1 MKILKCRL
9 SKKCLSAPDITGD
22 FCKSLSVRITYCQGF
37 LCQKRP
43 FFTLIRQNTYKLQ
56 KWSVTYV
63 FCAFPVRI
71 TQDTGCF
78 CALQKWSVTYVF
90 CAFPVRITLEYRPLL
105 QDTKTVGTL
114 CNSNGER
121 ENPQVT
127 GHFCNSLA
135 VRITYYQ
142 GILGPQT
149 SLPVRINTNSKAQIH
164 RLPTVLHFVCI
175 LTGNPPIPVR
185 TLY

>member
-22 FCKSLSVRITYCQGF
+22 FCKSLPVRIKYCQGF
-37 LCQKRP
+37 FVPKTSFFRPYPLEYIQITKVVGNLCILCLP
-43 FFTLIRQNTYKLQ
+43 RQNYIGYRLFLCPAKVVGNLCILCLPRQ
-56 KWSVTYV
+56 NY
-63 FCAFPVRI
+63 I
-71 TQDTGCF
+71 
-78 CALQKWSVTYVF
+78 
-90 CAFPVRITLEYRPLL
+90 EYRPLL
-105 QDTKTVGTL
+105 QDTKTAGTL

-164 RLPTVLHFVCI
+164 RLPTVFAF
-175 LTGNPPIPVR
+175 GMYSNG
-185 TLY
+185 